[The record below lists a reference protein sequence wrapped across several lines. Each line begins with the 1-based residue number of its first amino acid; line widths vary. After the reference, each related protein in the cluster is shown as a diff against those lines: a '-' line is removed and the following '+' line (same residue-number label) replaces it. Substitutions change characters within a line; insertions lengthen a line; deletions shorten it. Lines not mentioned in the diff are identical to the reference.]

1 MAIPT
6 KTLRSSIDESSNL
19 ARLWFEDRTQ
29 PKSREI
35 FDAKGQLGDH
45 GTGAVY
51 VYYASPGIALY
62 VGQTGRKV
70 KSRLHDEKSPHKF
83 KTWWSQWTEMRFVQ
97 LNDEMDRLIL
107 EFLLI
112 LAYAPPYNDKPKA
125 KDLNDLLPI

>member
-1 MAIPT
+1 MLAMAIPT

-51 VYYASPGIALY
+51 ARENAINKMWPLMGYAL
-62 VGQTGRKV
+62 R
-70 KSRLHDEKSPHKF
+70 SRLAE
-83 KTWWSQWTEMRFVQ
+83 
-97 LNDEMDRLIL
+97 
-107 EFLLI
+107 
-112 LAYAPPYNDKPKA
+112 A
-125 KDLNDLLPI
+125 K